1 MSIYTEEFDSWQEW
15 EDALDLEA
23 RLENAARRNGEAELS
38 IANGE
43 RITIEVM
50 EQTVAE
56 ATSLPFEEVLGQY
69 RTSYCY
75 VLPAVWK
82 AIYGQELK
90 YRRAAGQLSW
100 KETLQ
105 LPIELLF
112 N

>member
-1 MSIYTEEFDSWQEW
+1 MTIYDEFESWQEW

-23 RLENAARRNGEAELS
+23 RLENAARRNGEAQLS
-38 IANGE
+38 IENGDLV
-43 RITIEVM
+43 TIEVI
-50 EQTVAE
+50 EKTVAE
-56 ATSLPFEEVLGQY
+56 ATSLPFEEVLRQY

-75 VLPAVWK
+75 VLPAVWQS
-82 AIYGQELK
+82 IYGEELK

>member
-1 MSIYTEEFDSWQEW
+1 MTLYKDEFDSWQEW

-23 RLENAARRNGEAELS
+23 RLENAARRNGEAQLS
-38 IANGE
+38 IENGDS
-43 RITIEVM
+43 ITIEVI
-50 EQTVAE
+50 EEKVAE

-69 RTSYCY
+69 NTSSYY

-100 KETLQ
+100 KERLQ